1 MIKIWNKWVKFVEKL
16 FDIETSRAELSTI
29 KKMAQILLF
38 YILSFSLA
46 FLANE
51 INRELGLVI
60 FLLVLILS
68 ALVIIALLYSILKEI
83 IINIGM
89 SLKH

>member
-1 MIKIWNKWVKFVEKL
+1 MVKIWNRWVRLVENFFEAK
-16 FDIETSRAELSTI
+16 ISTTKRTI
-29 KKMAQILLF
+29 QILLF

-68 ALVIIALLYSILKEI
+68 ASVIITLLYSILKEI